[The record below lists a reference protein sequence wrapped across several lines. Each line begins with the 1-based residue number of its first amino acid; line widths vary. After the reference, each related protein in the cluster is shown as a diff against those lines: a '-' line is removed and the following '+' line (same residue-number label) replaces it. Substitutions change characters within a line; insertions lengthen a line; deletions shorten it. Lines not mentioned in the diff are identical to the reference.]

1 MESAS
6 NEVKSNLW
14 LARALFDLGG
24 VQFGSFT
31 LGRSTVNSPVYINP
45 RVLVSQPRYLKAVAE
60 LIRQEAS
67 FGQARRRP
75 RIAPFDLVAGVPFG
89 GLHLA
94 TAFSLLTETPM
105 IYVRPGGEK
114 DHRIEGRYEEGQ
126 TVLVIDDLIT
136 TGGSILETAGI
147 LEAHGLKVR
156 DVIVL
161 VDREQGATERLRRR
175 GYNLVPIL
183 RLTVMLNYYYN
194 TGLIDEFWYRRSLE
208 YLRAHQASPEE

>member
-1 MESAS
+1 MESVS
-6 NEVKSNLW
+6 NELKGNLW

-60 LIRQEAS
+60 LIRQETN

-94 TAFSLLTETPM
+94 TAFSLLTDTPM

-126 TVLVIDDLIT
+126 AVLVIDDLIT
-136 TGGSILETAGI
+136 TGGSILETTGI
-147 LEAHGLKVR
+147 LQAHGLKVR

-161 VDREQGATERLRRR
+161 VDREQGAAERLRRH

-194 TGLIDEFWYRRSLE
+194 TGLIDEFWYRRSIE
-208 YLRAHQASPEE
+208 YLRANQASPDE

>member
-1 MESAS
+1 MESES
-6 NEVKSNLW
+6 NEFKGNLW

-60 LIRQEAS
+60 LIRQETS

-105 IYVRPGGEK
+105 VYVRPGGEK

-126 TVLVIDDLIT
+126 TVLVVDDLIT
-136 TGGSILETAGI
+136 TGGSILETAGV

-161 VDREQGATERLRRR
+161 VDREQGAGERLRRR

-208 YLRAHQASPEE
+208 YLRANRASPEE

>member
-6 NEVKSNLW
+6 NELKGNLW

-60 LIRQEAS
+60 LIRQETS
-67 FGQARRRP
+67 SGQARRRP

-94 TAFSLLTETPM
+94 TAFSLLTDTPM

-114 DHRIEGRYEEGQ
+114 DHRIEGRYENGQ

-161 VDREQGATERLRRR
+161 VDREQGATERLRRY

-194 TGLIDEFWYRRSLE
+194 TGLIDEFWYRRSIE
-208 YLRAHQASPEE
+208 YLRANQANPEE

>member
-60 LIRQEAS
+60 LIRQETS

-114 DHRIEGRYEEGQ
+114 DHRIEGRYQEGQ

-136 TGGSILETAGI
+136 TGGSIVETASI

-208 YLRAHQASPEE
+208 YLRSHQTGPEE

>member
-1 MESAS
+1 MESES
-6 NEVKSNLW
+6 NELKGNLW

-31 LGRSTVNSPVYINP
+31 LGRSTVDSPVYINP

-60 LIRQEAS
+60 LIRQETS

-136 TGGSILETAGI
+136 TGGSILETAGV
-147 LEAHGLKVR
+147 LEGHGLKVR

-194 TGLIDEFWYRRSLE
+194 TGLIDEFWYRRSVE
-208 YLRAHQASPEE
+208 YLRANQASPEE

>member
-60 LIRQEAS
+60 LIRQETS

-94 TAFSLLTETPM
+94 TAFSLLTDTPM

-114 DHRIEGRYEEGQ
+114 DHRIEGRYQEGQ

-136 TGGSILETAGI
+136 TGGSIVETASI
-147 LEAHGLKVR
+147 LEAHGLKVK

-208 YLRAHQASPEE
+208 YLRSHQAGPEE